1 MIHVSSNLYI
11 HVPWCIKKCPY
22 CDFNSH
28 ELAKLSADDKG
39 KLEKSYAIA
48 LLNDLEQECLL
59 IDDKRPLKTIF
70 IGGGTPSLM
79 SSDFYDTVL
88 SGVKSLV
95 GIDALAEVTL
105 EANPG
110 TIDIVNFEGYRGAG
124 INRIS
129 MGVQSFDDEAL
140 HRLGRIH
147 SSDDVIRAY
156 ERAREAGFDNI
167 NLDIMHGLPH
177 QSVAK
182 ALADLDRAI
191 DLSPEHISWY
201 QLTIE
206 KNTAFYSQPPQ
217 LPDENILDDIGGLGL
232 ARLND
237 AGYIQYEVSAYAR
250 NEKQSEHNK
259 NYWQF
264 GDYIGIGA
272 GAHGKLTTQKN
283 IVRRWKTRVPEN
295 YLNANTVLAGETVIA
310 KEDLVLEYMM
320 NALRLTQGFELKDFE
335 EKTRL
340 SFELI
345 DEKITAL
352 VKKKLLIK
360 CDGRVMASSMGQRYL
375 DSVLAEF

>member
-1 MIHVSSNLYI
+1 MV
-11 HVPWCIKKCPY
+11 
-22 CDFNSH
+22 
-28 ELAKLSADDKG
+28 DKE
-39 KLEKSYAIA
+39 KLEKNYAIA
-48 LLNDLEQECLL
+48 LLHDLEQECLL

-79 SSDFYDTVL
+79 SSDFYDTVF
-88 SGVKSLV
+88 SGIRSLV
-95 GIDALAEVTL
+95 GIDPSAEVTL

-110 TIDIVNFEGYRGAG
+110 TIDSVNFEGYRRAG

-147 SSDDVIRAY
+147 SSRDVIKAY

-167 NLDIMHGLPH
+167 NLDMMHGLPL
-177 QSVAK
+177 QSVAM

-206 KNTAFYSQPPQ
+206 KNTVFYNQPPQ
-217 LPDENILDDIGGLGL
+217 LPSENILDDIGSLGF
-232 ARLND
+232 ARLKD
-237 AGYIQYEVSAYAR
+237 AAYLQYEISAYAK
-250 NEKQSEHNK
+250 NSKQSEHNK

-272 GAHGKLTTQKN
+272 GAHGKLTMQDQ

-295 YLNANTVLAGETVIA
+295 YLNSRTILAGETVIA

-320 NALRLTQGFELKDFE
+320 NALRLTQGFEPKDFE
-335 EKTRL
+335 LTTRL
-340 SFELI
+340 PFKLI
-345 DEKITAL
+345 AENIKAL
-352 VKKKLLIK
+352 LNRELLIK
-360 CDGRVMASSMGQRYL
+360 RDGRIMTTSMGQRYL
-375 DSVLAEF
+375 DSILAEF